1 MIKSIIDPT
10 NFDIEF
16 RKISRN
22 KRGVARSRID
32 FENIDVEAKINFKSK
47 PLR

>member
-16 RKISRN
+16 RKIAEI
-22 KRGVARSRID
+22 K
-32 FENIDVEAKINFKSK
+32 EA
-47 PLR
+47 